1 VQASAG
7 RAFVG
12 SVPDE
17 MGYRLPMSFPVRSN
31 ALVPVVAAALLIGA
45 ACGESAPASTQ
56 DESDDG
62 GRGDVVAPVGSG
74 GARGYGA
81 GGSGMGG
88 TPSTGG
94 VAADADAP
102 IDASAG
108 NADTEPDPEDAP
120 AAPAGDGGV
129 PGLGGPPRPCKFQ
142 LCESFE
148 GEEGAAPDPQVWTR
162 NNEGLVLSSKYAA
175 RGTKSLHVPP
185 MNSGQ
190 YFIRETKTFPAMNGA
205 FYGRFY
211 LWIERI
217 PVEAPATL
225 YHWTFLEG
233 SDSDTDKGGW
243 VIRLGGHHR
252 ANRLSLIRFNINTH
266 TGEGEDGT
274 ADLMH
279 GFLPKQWYCI
289 EFYFDTPR
297 SEARFWINGVENTML
312 HWLKNRAGAYI
323 FPTLKTLRFGWA
335 EYQGTK
341 TPYESYIDEI
351 AIDPNRIGCEQ

>member
-1 VQASAG
+1 MALA
-7 RAFVG
+7 
-12 SVPDE
+12 
-17 MGYRLPMSFPVRSN
+17 
-31 ALVPVVAAALLIGA
+31 ALVLEAG
-45 ACGESAPASTQ
+45 CGSAPAGA
-56 DESDDG
+56 G
-62 GRGDVVAPVGSG
+62 GTRETGSG
-74 GARGYGA
+74 GTGGSAAA
-81 GGSGMGG
+81 GGTGGAAAGG
-88 TPSTGG
+88 TGGAAPGGAPGTGG
-94 VAADADAP
+94 SAPMDAGAALDVAADPA
-102 IDASAG
+102 DASAPL
-108 NADTEPDPEDAP
+108 D
-120 AAPAGDGGV
+120 DGGV
-129 PGLGGPPRPCKFQ
+129 PGLGGAPRPCHSQ

-148 GEEGAAPDPQVWTR
+148 GDEGTAPDPQIWMR
-162 NNEGLVLSSKYAA
+162 NNDGLVLSSKRAA
-175 RGTKSLHVPP
+175 RGRMSLHVPP
-185 MNSGQ
+185 MTSGQ

-274 ADLMH
+274 ADLVN
-279 GFLPKQWYCI
+279 GFQPQRWYCI

-297 SEARFWINGVENTML
+297 SEARFWINGVEDTML

-323 FPTLKTLRFGWA
+323 FPTLKTIRFGWA

>member
-1 VQASAG
+1 
-7 RAFVG
+7 
-12 SVPDE
+12 
-17 MGYRLPMSFPVRSN
+17 MSFPVPSN
-31 ALVPVVAAALLIGA
+31 VLLPVLLLGL
-45 ACGESAPASTQ
+45 ACGGSKPAATGGESGEESGGTGGSTAT
-56 DESDDG
+56 G
-62 GRGDVVAPVGSG
+62 GTRGGTGGAVTGSG
-74 GARGYGA
+74 GTSGATGTGGGPADA
-81 GGSGMGG
+81 GGND
-88 TPSTGG
+88 
-94 VAADADAP
+94 AAVEPTDAA
-102 IDASAG
+102 
-108 NADTEPDPEDAP
+108 NAP
-120 AAPAGDGGV
+120 ADDGGV
-129 PGLGGPPRPCKFQ
+129 PGLGGAPRPCKSQ

-148 GEEGAAPDPQVWTR
+148 GEEGAAPDPQIWTR
-162 NNEGLVLSSKYAA
+162 NNDGLVLSSKRAA

-185 MNSGQ
+185 MTSGQ

-217 PVEAPATL
+217 PVEAPDGL

-252 ANRLSLIRFNINTH
+252 SNRLSLIRFNINTH

-274 ADLMH
+274 ADLIN
-279 GFLPKQWYCI
+279 GFKPQQWYCI
-289 EFYFDTPR
+289 EFYFDTPK

-323 FPTLKTLRFGWA
+323 FPTLKTIRFGWA
-335 EYQGTK
+335 EYQVAK

-351 AIDPNRIGCEQ
+351 ALDPARIGCDQ

>member
-1 VQASAG
+1 MECLAARLEGSGAKGFSAVLMV
-7 RAFVG
+7 A
-12 SVPDE
+12 
-17 MGYRLPMSFPVRSN
+17 
-31 ALVPVVAAALLIGA
+31 ALVLAA
-45 ACGESAPASTQ
+45 ACGAPAS
-56 DESDDG
+56 G
-62 GRGDVVAPVGSG
+62 GSRDPAGETGSG
-74 GARGYGA
+74 GA
-81 GGSGMGG
+81 GGSRAG
-88 TPSTGG
+88 TGG
-94 VAADADAP
+94 ASPVGTGGAAAAGAP
-102 IDASAG
+102 GTGGLAAIDAGDVRDVA
-108 NADTEPDPEDAP
+108 PEDATMSP
-120 AAPAGDGGV
+120 VDDGGV
-129 PGLGGPPRPCKFQ
+129 PGLGGPPRPCKAQ

-148 GEEGAAPDPQVWTR
+148 GDEGAAPDPQVWTR
-162 NNEGLVLSSKYAA
+162 NNDGLVLSSKRAA
-175 RGTKSLHVPP
+175 RGTRSLHVPP
-185 MNSGQ
+185 MTSGQ
-190 YFIRETKTFPAMNGA
+190 YFIRETRTFPAMNGA

-266 TGEGEDGT
+266 TAEGEDGT
-274 ADLMH
+274 ADLVH
-279 GFLPKQWYCI
+279 GFQPQRWYCI

-323 FPTLKTLRFGWA
+323 FPTLKTIRFGWA
-335 EYQGTK
+335 EYQGAK

>member
-1 VQASAG
+1 MSQGWPRTILTLAFLSAALGSGCGASASPPG
-7 RAFVG
+7 PRRA
-12 SVPDE
+12 E
-17 MGYRLPMSFPVRSN
+17 
-31 ALVPVVAAALLIGA
+31 
-45 ACGESAPASTQ
+45 
-56 DESDDG
+56 
-62 GRGDVVAPVGSG
+62 G
-74 GARGYGA
+74 GAVVTPPTAGTGGAPIGSGA
-81 GGSGMGG
+81 GGAAGG
-88 TPSTGG
+88 SET
-94 VAADADAP
+94 AAVDA
-102 IDASAG
+102 ASALS
-108 NADTEPDPEDAP
+108 PDAAP
-120 AAPAGDGGV
+120 AAQDAPTPPAGEGGV
-129 PGLGGPPRPCKFQ
+129 PGLGGPARACKFQ

-148 GEEGAAPDPQVWTR
+148 GEEGAAPDPQIWTR
-162 NNEGLVLSSKYAA
+162 NNDGLTLSSKRAA
-175 RGTKSLHVPP
+175 RGARSLHVPP
-185 MNSGQ
+185 MTGGQ
-190 YFIRETKTFPAMNGA
+190 YFVRETRTFPAMNGA

-217 PVEAPATL
+217 PVEAPARL

-274 ADLMH
+274 ADLIN
-279 GFLPKQWYCI
+279 GFQPQQWYCI
-289 EFYFDTPR
+289 EFYFDTPN

-335 EYQGTK
+335 EYQGTR

-351 AIDPNRIGCEQ
+351 AIDPHRIGCDQ

>member
-1 VQASAG
+1 VGPGTSA
-7 RAFVG
+7 V
-12 SVPDE
+12 D
-17 MGYRLPMSFPVRSN
+17 
-31 ALVPVVAAALLIGA
+31 AA
-45 ACGESAPASTQ
+45 
-56 DESDDG
+56 
-62 GRGDVVAPVGSG
+62 
-74 GARGYGA
+74 
-81 GGSGMGG
+81 
-88 TPSTGG
+88 
-94 VAADADAP
+94 
-102 IDASAG
+102 
-108 NADTEPDPEDAP
+108 PDPADSATTP
-120 AAPAGDGGV
+120 ADPAGV
-129 PGLGGPPRPCKFQ
+129 PGLGGPPRACKFQ

-148 GEEGAAPDPQVWTR
+148 GEEGAAPDPQVWSR
-162 NNEGLVLSSKYAA
+162 NNDGLVLSSKRAA

-185 MNSGQ
+185 MNGGQ
-190 YFIRETKTFPAMNGA
+190 NFIRETKTFPAMNGA

-233 SDSDTDKGGW
+233 SDTDAAKGGW

-274 ADLMH
+274 ADLIH
-279 GFLPKQWYCI
+279 GFQPQQWYCI
-289 EFYFDTPR
+289 EFYFSTPS

-341 TPYESYIDEI
+341 TPYEAYIDEI
-351 AIDPNRIGCEQ
+351 AIDPNRIGCDQ